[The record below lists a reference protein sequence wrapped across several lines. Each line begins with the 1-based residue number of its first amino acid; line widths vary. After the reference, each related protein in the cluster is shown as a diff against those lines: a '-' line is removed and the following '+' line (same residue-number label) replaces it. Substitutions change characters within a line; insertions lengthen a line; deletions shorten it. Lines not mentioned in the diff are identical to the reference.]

1 VNGADGQR
9 ERDGTHDEQAVREK
23 ECVGTSG
30 GLGARRVRDP
40 HHVRTT
46 LPSLSQMDHD
56 DCNAKRIR
64 IRCSFMLIVFRR
76 CNLVEQFEFGYIY
89 VAQVFNI
96 EIQHVVSSS
105 NLRILAYRRKWH

>member
-30 GLGARRVRDP
+30 GLGVRRVRVP

-64 IRCSFMLIVFRR
+64 IRCSFMLTVFRR
-76 CNLVEQFEFGYIY
+76 CNLYLYIEY
-89 VAQVFNI
+89 LCYINIPAFNLLN
-96 EIQHVVSSS
+96 QHVVSSS
-105 NLRILAYRRKWH
+105 NLRILAYRRE